1 MKKQNNIK
9 KDITTIKS
17 YLINNFYYDSDYK
30 YTISKISKNTD
41 VSKDTIKLV
50 IDMLKRKKL
59 IKNNYEF
66 KLTLDAVEFLENNLK
81 NFKSHIY
88 TIIAVFLSIYSMS
101 YSVSAIIITSSS
113 FFILYNVLILLAITF
128 FMFVIYKLEIKF

>member
-9 KDITTIKS
+9 KDITTIKC

-88 TIIAVFLSIYSMS
+88 TIIAVFLSIYSLS

-128 FMFVIYKLEIKF
+128 FMVVIYKLEIKF

>member
-17 YLINNFYYDSDYK
+17 YLINSFYYDSDYK

-59 IKNNYEF
+59 IENNYEF
-66 KLTLDAVEFLENNLK
+66 KLTLDAIEFLENNLK
-81 NFKSHIY
+81 TLK
-88 TIIAVFLSIYSMS
+88 
-101 YSVSAIIITSSS
+101 
-113 FFILYNVLILLAITF
+113 
-128 FMFVIYKLEIKF
+128 VIYIQLLLLLFLFIPTIAFLQYHY